1 MEGIIDW
8 LLNVINFNL
17 FVNSADIGN
26 LDNWDDTQSVVLPH
40 HLFTNKPREFW
51 FGICTIVT
59 VMTKSCIQT
68 CFLTSDLSHKG
79 LLESVLVLLD
89 KDPDKEYNIPNF
101 PSESDCYKC
110 KNTVFWPVLQCFVLL
125 IEKLGSRFWMLT
137 TTTPNSVLKLIKSN
151 PYYELQLNI
160 CYSHAAQL
168 DSAINND
175 NDFSFSQLVY
185 DDSLGKDKSVE
196 PIQER
201 YHGFSLSWVVPFIKS
216 LIDFGDYEAST
227 VVELLDFV
235 CHVHS
240 VSLHG
245 DTNVSSTDLFQ
256 IVLPIERVAER
267 VENLFL
273 SQESLKCITQSV
285 DVLFSQKVYAVI
297 LQCKQAVFSMITFL
311 CSYVL
316 SKGRR
321 HKPTLKQHLS
331 QTARTY
337 TSLVMYCSTEK
348 TAGRLWYLVKQIS
361 SLSPF
366 LSIVS
371 SKVDSSYGHAS
382 LLQPDELC
390 EMLLKL
396 IANKQS
402 NQDIA
407 GPFLYPPS
415 FNSSTV
421 KKTSGNVP
429 VIKQEPLEGANG
441 KSFCAT
447 ETKGRPLSNH
457 DLYQGSSSHNSS
469 SSSSK
474 DLHCEKKLDGSYGGL
489 DQKQISLKLKK
500 LPVTVVKSEK
510 GVLHYE
516 YESNLQSVSIS
527 PVSVSQSLTK
537 PVKPR
542 IESDTDSC
550 SSNSDG
556 DTDDLPSYFA
566 FSNRRRFTD
575 ASTSSTITLESEI
588 NEELVMQKQTAEELV
603 KNMERT
609 SQNAQFTA
617 ITDSDERNVADFANP
632 HSDRCLFKQS
642 SKGCYSKVEYNAVKL
657 NTECDV
663 KLNPSPEQELCFY
676 HEQNID
682 CAVVNKSSS
691 IIDMV
696 LDCDP
701 PILQDDIVEESPVSD
716 QDTLV
721 EQHEPIGSE
730 LVGMDNVKTDSGDED
745 VFCVTDNQPESDKQQ
760 QSVSV
765 NSKMDTSFNGGK
777 NFEPMQFENDQHTK
791 SCGFPS
797 TSVCTS
803 STTSHRVVVPYKYCD
818 LKFSSV
824 AMESEM
830 KLESSNLEKSDEVI
844 KQVNSDSVHK
854 HIAQSSYV
862 QHSATTAK
870 QLVSDDKIQPA
881 VAGRAPFSQSRMGSL
896 HIPSALSTITRK
908 TQAGK
913 AKDTTTSKDLHKNTT
928 LEPMG
933 RSSSVTSETSRAM
946 VKVELSRVYNKEEFL
961 MEVLSWNPTVFYHTK
976 GSGVSDINEG
986 PYSLSS
992 IEKVPVTFESSDKYV
1007 DVFKP
1012 LLLLET
1018 WDTVSYNYICSCYH
1032 VTSHDM
1038 CTCNVLR
1045 STKISIY
1052 RSLENFR
1059 LELFRC

>member
-1 MEGIIDW
+1 MSFGPVDCDEYDELEGVIDW

-17 FVNSADIGN
+17 FVNSADIG
-26 LDNWDDTQSVVLPH
+26 DPANWVDTQTVVLPH
-40 HLFTNKPREFW
+40 HLFTDKPHEFW

-68 CFLTSDLSHKG
+68 CFLTSDLCHKG
-79 LLESVLVLLD
+79 LLESVLALLD
-89 KDPDKEYNIPNF
+89 NDPDKEYNIPNF
-101 PSESDCYKC
+101 PSETDCYQC
-110 KNTVFWPVLQCFVLL
+110 KDTVFWPVLQCFVLL
-125 IEKLGSRFWMLT
+125 IEKLGSRFWILT

-151 PYYELQLNI
+151 PYYEMQLNI

-185 DDSLGKDKSVE
+185 DDSLGKAKSVE
-196 PIQER
+196 PIQEQ

-256 IVLPIERVAER
+256 TVLPIEVVAER

-273 SQESLKCITQSV
+273 SQESLKCISQSV

-297 LQCKQAVFSMITFL
+297 LQCKQAVFCMITFL

-316 SKGRR
+316 SEGRR
-321 HKPTLKQHLS
+321 HQPTFKQHLS

-348 TAGRLWYLVKQIS
+348 IAGRLWYLVKQIS
-361 SLSPF
+361 PLSPF
-366 LSIVS
+366 LSIIS
-371 SKVDSSYGHAS
+371 SKMDSSYGHAS

-396 IANKQS
+396 IANKQI

-415 FNSSTV
+415 FDSSTV
-421 KKTSGNVP
+421 KKTTDNVP
-429 VIKQEPLEGANG
+429 VIKQEPLEGG

-447 ETKGRPLSNH
+447 EIRGRPQSNH
-457 DLYQGSSSHNSS
+457 DLYQGSSSHSSS

-474 DLHCEKKLDGSYGGL
+474 GLHCEKKSDDFYGGL

-500 LPVTVVKSEK
+500 LPLTVVKSEK
-510 GVLHYE
+510 GVLRYE
-516 YESNLQSVSIS
+516 YESNLHSVSMS
-527 PVSVSQSLTK
+527 PESVSQSLTK
-537 PVKPR
+537 PVKPH

-550 SSNSDG
+550 SSNSDDDIDD

-566 FSNRRRFTD
+566 FSNRRQFTD
-575 ASTSSTITLESEI
+575 ASTSSTVTLESE
-588 NEELVMQKQTAEELV
+588 ELVKQKQTAEEMV
-603 KNMERT
+603 KNMERM
-609 SQNAQFTA
+609 SQNAQFTL
-617 ITDSDERNVADFANP
+617 ITESDERNVADFANP
-632 HSDRCLFKQS
+632 HSDGCVFKQR
-642 SKGCYSKVEYNAVKL
+642 SKGCYLKGEDKAIKL
-657 NTECDV
+657 NTEHDV
-663 KLNPSPEQELCFY
+663 KRNPSPEQELCFY
-676 HEQNID
+676 QEQNID
-682 CAVVNKSSS
+682 CAVVNTSSS

-721 EQHEPIGSE
+721 EQHEPIGLE
-730 LVGMDNVKTDSGDED
+730 LVEMDNVKTDSGDED
-745 VFCVTDNQPESDKQQ
+745 VFCVTDNQWESDKQQ

-765 NSKMDTSFNGGK
+765 NSKMNTSFNGGK
-777 NFEPMQFENDQHTK
+777 NFEPMQFESDQLTK

-803 STTSHRVVVPYKYCD
+803 STTSHSVVVPYKYCD

-824 AMESEM
+824 DIESET

-844 KQVNSDSVHK
+844 KQANSDSVHK
-854 HIAQSSYV
+854 HIVQSSYV

-870 QLVSDDKIQPA
+870 QLMSDDKIQPA
-881 VAGRAPFSQSRMGSL
+881 VAGRAPFPKSRMGSL
-896 HIPSALSTITRK
+896 HIPSALSTITK
-908 TQAGK
+908 KAQAGK
-913 AKDTTTSKDLHKNTT
+913 AKDKTTSKDLHKNTT
-928 LEPMG
+928 LEPMS
-933 RSSSVTSETSRAM
+933 RSSFVTSETSRAV
-946 VKVELSRVYNKEEFL
+946 VKDKLSRVYDKEEFL
-961 MEVLSWNPTVFYHTK
+961 MEVLSWNPTAFHHTK
-976 GSGVSDINEG
+976 GSGISVINEG

-992 IEKVPVTFESSDKYV
+992 IKKVPVTFESSDKYIE
-1007 DVFKP
+1007 VFKP

-1018 WDTVSYNYICSCYH
+1018 WDTVSYNYFYSCFH
-1032 VTSHDM
+1032 VTRHDM

-1045 STKISIY
+1045 SPKS
-1052 RSLENFR
+1052 
-1059 LELFRC
+1059 